1 MSIWLGPD
9 EADAI
14 YLGTDPV
21 DAVYLG
27 EDLVWPVGGGIEF
40 IGSNW
45 NGGTTVTLPG
55 GVQAGDLCV
64 FYAGN
69 TNAFGTQPTL
79 PAGLTNL
86 RNGGTFGAA
95 GRVAYKYATSSG
107 ETSGTWTNATMLHC
121 NVYRNAQVGVNAWGG
136 VSNQWP
142 ALSGFSTDAWL
153 YRAALGATATLTMP
167 AGFTDRGGATS
178 GTRCRTGDTNAPRGS
193 TSVAAA
199 TISPAANTYVITLAL
214 EPA

>member
-1 MSIWLGPD
+1 MLP
-9 EADAI
+9 ANRYRAQ
-14 YLGTDPV
+14 P
-21 DAVYLG
+21 AA
-27 EDLVWPVGGGIEF
+27 GGGIEF

-45 NGGTTVTLPG
+45 NGGTTVTVPG

-69 TNAFGTQPTL
+69 TNVFGTQPTL

-86 RNGGTFGAA
+86 RNAGTFGAA
-95 GRVAYKYATSSG
+95 ARVGYKYATSSG

-121 NVYRNAQVGVNAWGG
+121 NVYRNAVIGVNAWGG
-136 VSNQWP
+136 TGNQWP

-167 AGFTDRGGATS
+167 PGFTDRGGATS
-178 GTRCRTGDTNAPRGS
+178 GTRCRTGDTNGPTGA
-193 TSVAAA
+193 TSIGAT